1 MPPVT
6 AASSN
11 TEAVGSAFVRLK
23 LALDEGKVRTLVFA
37 VIDSLLPSQSSSSNL
52 VLGPNFYNF
61 SMASIIMIELSN

>member
-23 LALDEGKVRTLVFA
+23 LALDEGKVRSFVFA
-37 VIDSLLPSQSSSSNL
+37 VIDSLLQSRSSSLNL

-61 SMASIIMIELSN
+61 SMASIIMI

>member
-23 LALDEGKVRTLVFA
+23 LALDEEKVRSFVFA
-37 VIDSLLPSQSSSSNL
+37 VIDSLLQSQSSSANL
-52 VLGPNFYNF
+52 LLGPNFYNF
-61 SMASIIMIELSN
+61 SIASITMI